1 MNRSVVLFFTDDLSP
16 IGHGG
21 IPPTE
26 MGVHGSVCLEKVPT
40 ISVMSGLSLVTKG
53 VVLVEFGRLV
63 E

>member
-26 MGVHGSVCLEKVPT
+26 MDVHGSMCLEKVPT
-40 ISVMSGLSLVTKG
+40 ISVMSGLSFVTRRL
-53 VVLVEFGRLV
+53 VLVEFERLV
-63 E
+63 G